1 MLQADILLMN
11 IVQIC
16 SALVNIWKGDHV
28 QFSQTALINL
38 IETTCGGKDFAWEKK
53 RHVWLSGQPWLA
65 YVIFIQVGQ
74 PGLLNTWKP
83 VRTGL

>member
-28 QFSQTALINL
+28 QFSQPVLINL
-38 IETTCGGKDFAWEKK
+38 IETTCGDKGFAWEQKPQ
-53 RHVWLSGQPWLA
+53 VWFSGQPWLA
-65 YVIFIQVGQ
+65 YVN
-74 PGLLNTWKP
+74 LSK
-83 VRTGL
+83 